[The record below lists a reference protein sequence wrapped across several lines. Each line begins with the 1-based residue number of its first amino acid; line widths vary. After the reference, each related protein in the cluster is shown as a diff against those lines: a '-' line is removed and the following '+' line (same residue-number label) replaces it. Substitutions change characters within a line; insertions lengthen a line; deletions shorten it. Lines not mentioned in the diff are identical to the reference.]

1 MSLLITP
8 STETRV
14 NTTTANDQYSPAVAA
29 LMDGGYIVTWTSNGQ
44 DGSPGGGIY
53 AQRYDASGTAVGGE
67 TLVNTTTANG
77 QVQPTVAALS
87 DGGYVVTWTSQ
98 DGSDEGIYAQRY
110 DALGT
115 AVGGETLVNT
125 TTASDQGSSAVAALS
140 DGGYVVTWTSNYEDG
155 SGAGIY
161 AQRYDASGTA
171 VGGETLVNTTTAN
184 DQQLPTVAALSDGG
198 YVVTWISYQDG
209 SGHDI
214 YAQRYDASGTA
225 VGGETLVNTTTA
237 NYQLYPSVAA
247 LSEGGYVVTWTS
259 QDGSGWSNYAQRYD
273 ASGTAVGGE
282 TLVNTTTANDE
293 SPAVAALSDGG
304 YVVTWMSLG
313 QDGSGWGIYAQQY
326 DQLGN
331 AVGGEIPVNITTAND
346 QLYPSVAALS
356 DGGYVVT
363 WMSYLQ
369 DGSQGGIYM
378 RAFAGNATPVIT
390 SDGGGATASVLTLEN
405 ETAVTTVTAM
415 PDAGQMLSYS
425 IIGGTDAALFGIDA
439 TTGALTFN
447 TGPNFE
453 APTDAGGNNVYDVTV
468 QASDGNG
475 GIDTQAIAVTVQDV
489 AGQTINGT
497 NQAQTLTGADEA
509 DAINGLGG
517 NDTLRGLAGND
528 TLDGGAGRDTMIGGT
543 GNDTYVVDNS
553 GDVVTEN
560 SGEGIDTVQSSV
572 TYTLALNM
580 ENLTLTGTSKID
592 GTGNAANN
600 VITGNGANNVLAG
613 LGGEDVINGGG
624 GNDTIKGGDGGD
636 TLTGGPGNDT
646 FVLAAELWTKVGD
659 GVKG

>member
-1 MSLLITP
+1 MSLLITG
-8 STETRV
+8 SAETRV
-14 NTTTANDQYSPAVAA
+14 NTTTAGDQSYPS
-29 LMDGGYIVTWTSNGQ
+29 
-44 DGSPGGGIY
+44 
-53 AQRYDASGTAVGGE
+53 
-67 TLVNTTTANG
+67 
-77 QVQPTVAALS
+77 VAALS
-87 DGGYVVTWTSQ
+87 DGGYVATWMSSYQ
-98 DGSDEGIYAQRY
+98 DGSGNGIYAQRY
-110 DALGT
+110 DATGNT
-115 AVGGETLVNT
+115 VGSETLVNT
-125 TTASDQGSSAVAALS
+125 TTAH
-140 DGGYVVTWTSNYEDG
+140 T
-155 SGAGIY
+155 
-161 AQRYDASGTA
+161 
-171 VGGETLVNTTTAN
+171 
-184 DQQLPTVAALSDGG
+184 
-198 YVVTWISYQDG
+198 
-209 SGHDI
+209 HF
-214 YAQRYDASGTA
+214 
-225 VGGETLVNTTTA
+225 
-237 NYQLYPSVAA
+237 PS
-247 LSEGGYVVTWTS
+247 
-259 QDGSGWSNYAQRYD
+259 
-273 ASGTAVGGE
+273 
-282 TLVNTTTANDE
+282 
-293 SPAVAALSDGG
+293 VAALSDGG
-304 YVVTWMSLG
+304 YVVTWMSV